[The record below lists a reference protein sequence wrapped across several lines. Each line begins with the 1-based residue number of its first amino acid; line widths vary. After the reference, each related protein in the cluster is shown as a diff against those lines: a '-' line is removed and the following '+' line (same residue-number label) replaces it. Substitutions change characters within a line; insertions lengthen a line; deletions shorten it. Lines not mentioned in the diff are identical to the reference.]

1 MNTPPTA
8 KAVQLAELGDAPPS
22 GKAAFGSNMELI
34 QGIKVRLSACVGQR
48 ELTVKELFSLKEG
61 EVVALDR
68 ASNDP
73 VELYLDAKLIG
84 RGELVVVGDNFG
96 IRIVE
101 LGGTK
106 AS

>member
-1 MNTPPTA
+1 MSTQPST
-8 KAVQLAELGDAPPS
+8 KAVQLAELGEAPPG
-22 GKAAFGSNMELI
+22 GKAAFGGNMELI
-34 QGIKVRLSACVGQR
+34 QGIKVRVSACVGQR
-48 ELTVKELFSLKEG
+48 ELTVKELFALKEG
-61 EVVALDR
+61 EIVELDR

-96 IRIVE
+96 IRITE
-101 LGGTK
+101 LGGAK